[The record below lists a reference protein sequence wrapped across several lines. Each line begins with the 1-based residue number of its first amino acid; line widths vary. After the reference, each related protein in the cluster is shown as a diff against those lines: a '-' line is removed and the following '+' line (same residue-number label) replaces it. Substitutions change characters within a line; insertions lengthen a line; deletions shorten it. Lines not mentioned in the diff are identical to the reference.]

1 MPVEYKSIVPW
12 GRSLNEYIEMFSLS
26 DEDLKGS
33 ILGCGDGPASFNYE
47 MTQMGRSVI
56 SVDPIYKFDRE
67 LLKQR
72 IDKVYDHVLEVTRM
86 NMDNYIWKN
95 ISSVEELGKIRMDS
109 MKKFLADYEKGK
121 LENRYMVGELPCLQF
136 KDDSFDL
143 ALASHLLFLYSD
155 QLSLD
160 FHIRSIDELC
170 RVSKEVRIFPLLDL
184 NSNRSPYVDE
194 VVEYFTR
201 KGFSACEE
209 KVNYEF
215 QKGGNAMLRIKKN

>member
-1 MPVEYKSIVPW
+1 
-12 GRSLNEYIEMFSLS
+12 MFSLS

>member
-121 LENRYMVGELPCLQF
+121 LENRYMVAELPCLQF

>member
-56 SVDPIYKFDRE
+56 SVDPIYMFDRE

-72 IDKVYDHVLEVTRM
+72 IDKAYDHVLDNTMM
-86 NMDNYIWKN
+86 NMDKYIWKN

-121 LENRYMVGELPCLQF
+121 LENRYIVGELPCLRF
-136 KDDSFDL
+136 KDGSFDL

-155 QLSLD
+155 KLSLD

-170 RVSKEVRIFPLLDL
+170 RVSKEVRIFPLLDM
-184 NSNRSPYVDE
+184 NSKRSPYVDE
-194 VVEYFTR
+194 VVEYFT
-201 KGFSACEE
+201 KEGCSACEE

-215 QKGGNAMLRIKKN
+215 QKGGNTMLRIKEN

>member
-72 IDKVYDHVLEVTRM
+72 IDKVYDQVLDNTRM
-86 NMDNYIWKN
+86 NMDKYIWKT
-95 ISSVEELGKIRMDS
+95 ISSVEELGKIRMGS

-121 LENRYMVGELPCLQF
+121 LENRYMVGELPCLQV

-143 ALASHLLFLYSD
+143 ALVSHLLFLYSD

>member
-26 DEDLKGS
+26 NEDLKCF

-72 IDKVYDHVLEVTRM
+72 IDKVYDHVLDNTRM
-86 NMDNYIWKN
+86 NMDKYIWKN
-95 ISSVEELGKIRMDS
+95 ISSVEELGKVRMGS

-121 LENRYMVGELPCLQF
+121 LENRYMVGELPYLQF

-143 ALASHLLFLYSD
+143 ALASHLLFLYSE

-160 FHIRSIDELC
+160 FHIKSINELC
-170 RVSKEVRIFPLLDL
+170 RVSKEVRIFPLLNL
-184 NSNRSPYVDE
+184 NSKRSPYVDE
-194 VVEYFTR
+194 VVEYFTK
-201 KGFSACEE
+201 KGYSACEE

-215 QKGGNAMLRIKKN
+215 QKGGNTMLRIKEN

>member
-1 MPVEYKSIVPW
+1 MPVEYNSIVPW
-12 GRSLNEYIEMFSLS
+12 GRSLTEYIEMFSLS

-47 MTQMGRSVI
+47 MTQKGLSVVSI
-56 SVDPIYKFDRE
+56 DPIYKFDSK
-67 LLKQR
+67 LLEQR
-72 IDKVYDHVLEVTRM
+72 IDKVYGHVLERTRV
-86 NMDNYIWKN
+86 NMDKYIWKN

-121 LENRYMVGELPCLQF
+121 LEHRYIVGELPSLQF

-143 ALASHLLFLYSD
+143 ALASHLLFLYSE

-160 FHIRSIDELC
+160 FHIKSIDELC
-170 RVSKEVRIFPLLDL
+170 RVSKEVRIFPLLDM

-194 VVEYFTR
+194 VIEYFT
-201 KGFSACEE
+201 KEGYSACEE

-215 QKGGNAMLRIKKN
+215 QKGGNKMLRIKKN